1 MNPAAADAASI
12 KIEYTPI
19 IMQSLP
25 DISST
30 CFLSVEIYRLFTP
43 VSAGYFLRNLGS
55 LCIKK
60 AAQSILCGLLS
71 YITLSFASLELVHSG
86 ASLYQSI
93 DPTVSAKST
102 VSAPTVIVHSAAV
115 AYSVVFVQ
123 THGYASP
130 DFPEFAFLPTLFC
143 FVIKKSL

>member
-19 IMQSLP
+19 IMQFLP

-93 DPTVSAKST
+93 
-102 VSAPTVIVHSAAV
+102 APTVIVHSAAV
-115 AYSVVFVQ
+115 AYSAVFVQ

-130 DFPEFAFLPTLFC
+130 DFPEFAFLPTLVCFC
-143 FVIKKSL
+143 NKKESIAIVN

>member
-93 DPTVSAKST
+93 
-102 VSAPTVIVHSAAV
+102 APTVIVHSAAG
-115 AYSVVFVQ
+115 AYSAVFVQ

-143 FVIKKSL
+143 FCNKKESIAIVN

>member
-1 MNPAAADAASI
+1 MNPAAADATSI

-43 VSAGYFLRNLGS
+43 VSAVYFLRNLGS

-93 DPTVSAKST
+93 
-102 VSAPTVIVHSAAV
+102 APTVIVHSAAV
-115 AYSVVFVQ
+115 AYSAVFVQ

-143 FVIKKSL
+143 FCNKKESIAIVN

>member
-1 MNPAAADAASI
+1 MNPAAADATSI

-93 DPTVSAKST
+93 
-102 VSAPTVIVHSAAV
+102 APTVIVHSAAV
-115 AYSVVFVQ
+115 AYSAVFVQ

-143 FVIKKSL
+143 FCNKKESIAIVN

>member
-93 DPTVSAKST
+93 
-102 VSAPTVIVHSAAV
+102 APTVIVHSAAV
-115 AYSVVFVQ
+115 AYSAVFVQ

>member
-1 MNPAAADAASI
+1 MNPAAADATSI

-93 DPTVSAKST
+93 
-102 VSAPTVIVHSAAV
+102 APTVIVHSAAV
-115 AYSVVFVQ
+115 AYSAVFVQ

-143 FVIKKSL
+143 FCNKKESIAIIN

>member
-93 DPTVSAKST
+93 
-102 VSAPTVIVHSAAV
+102 APTVIVHSAAV
-115 AYSVVFVQ
+115 AYSAVFVQ

-143 FVIKKSL
+143 CCNKKESIAIVN

>member
-43 VSAGYFLRNLGS
+43 VSASYFLRNLGS

-93 DPTVSAKST
+93 
-102 VSAPTVIVHSAAV
+102 APTAIVHSAAV
-115 AYSVVFVQ
+115 AYSAVFVQ

-143 FVIKKSL
+143 FCNKKESIAIVN

>member
-30 CFLSVEIYRLFTP
+30 CFLSVEIYRPFTP

-60 AAQSILCGLLS
+60 AAQSILCSLLS

-93 DPTVSAKST
+93 AST
-102 VSAPTVIVHSAAV
+102 VSVHSAAV
-115 AYSVVFVQ
+115 AYSAVFVQ

-130 DFPEFAFLPTLFC
+130 DFPEFAFYQLYSVV
-143 FVIKKSL
+143 VIKKSL

>member
-93 DPTVSAKST
+93 
-102 VSAPTVIVHSAAV
+102 APTVIVHSAAV
-115 AYSVVFVQ
+115 AYSAVFVQ
-123 THGYASP
+123 THGYALP
-130 DFPEFAFLPTLFC
+130 DFPEFAFLPTVFC
-143 FVIKKSL
+143 FCNKKESIAIVN